1 MTAELWIGVI
11 IAAAI
16 FVYGSMYGLVRL
28 QRRIER
34 REALAAGL
42 PLPDEK
48 PKKIKPAAPI
58 QTPVQQ
64 NFLNQQVAQPSMHA
78 FPAGIAATA
87 IEPVKPAVPVLSY
100 KLQDIETTKRGHTAM
115 AGSTGAGKTTTLNT
129 LLANDIKRGVHCIVC
144 STHYTAYHP
153 EDQQID
159 LRGITHLFEV
169 AYTPETIRLA
179 IVAAAR
185 RIDERLELYRA
196 GKDVGQDTVLYLGE
210 WGSISRNL
218 GKEADALIQKILDEG
233 RKTKVWLVVELHSA
247 IVSRFGGDS
256 GLREAFRTRLAHTVD
271 HTTWSAFVGKEIER
285 QPVPVGYWMT
295 SNGLIAYDR
304 PAPELL
310 NAMAQTMLP
319 NIHEY
324 LLPVSNDADESSS
337 AGSPKPADRV
347 AEKTS
352 SVNDDNALLSV
363 LMGVEKPVFSAD
375 ENSDEN
381 ALAVEKP
388 IKNRPNFKLIKNKLD
403 RTILMMLWAGIS
415 KSTIVESLQ
424 WPDGQNLRNRTQ
436 QFKYI
441 NTVIEQAAA
450 LGIAFEGMALT
461 IDND

>member
-1 MTAELWIGVI
+1 MTPVMTFWVFIVSLVI
-11 IAAAI
+11 I
-16 FVYGSMYGLVRL
+16 SLSLWGLWKL
-28 QRRIER
+28 QKRIER

-42 PLPDEK
+42 IVPDEK
-48 PKKIKPAAPI
+48 SAKRAKQQAP
-58 QTPVQQ
+58 TLVQQ
-64 NFLNQQVAQPSMHA
+64 NFLNQVAQPTIHPS
-78 FPAGIAATA
+78 PLGIATTA
-87 IEPVKPAVPVLSY
+87 IEPAKPVVPILSY

-129 LLANDIKRGVHCIVC
+129 LLVNDIKRGMHCVVC

-271 HTTWSAFVGKEIER
+271 STTWSAFVGKEIER

-310 NAMAQTMLP
+310 HAMAQTMLP

-324 LLPVSNDADESSS
+324 LLPISNNEVESSS
-337 AGSPKPADRV
+337 AGAPIDDDFTPGTTSSFADDRMLLSALIDGIEPVAPKPVQTAL
-347 AEKTS
+347 AE
-352 SVNDDNALLSV
+352 
-363 LMGVEKPVFSAD
+363 EKPQFKPVVFD
-375 ENSDEN
+375 EFKTELEQGVAVLLAAGMKKN
-381 ALAVEKP
+381 A
-388 IKNRPNFKLIKNKLD
+388 IIR
-403 RTILMMLWAGIS
+403 LM
-415 KSTIVESLQ
+415 Q
-424 WPDGQNLRNRTQ
+424 WPDGLRSKQPQLN
-436 QFKYI
+436 FI
-441 NTVIEQAAA
+441 DAVIKRMAA
-450 LGIAFEGMALT
+450 
-461 IDND
+461 

>member
-11 IAAAI
+11 VAAAI

-28 QRRIER
+28 QRKIER

-48 PKKIKPAAPI
+48 PKRAKQATPA

-64 NFLNQQVAQPSMHA
+64 NFLSQVAQPTIHPS
-78 FPAGIAATA
+78 PYGIAATA
-87 IEPVKPAVPVLSY
+87 IEPVKPVVSILSY

-129 LLANDIKRGVHCIVC
+129 LLVNDIKRGMHCVVC

-169 AYTPETIRLA
+169 AYTPEAIRAA

-196 GKDVGQDTVLYLGE
+196 GKDVGQDTVLFLGE

-271 HTTWSAFVGKEIER
+271 ATTWSAFVGKEIER

-304 PAPELL
+304 PAPALL
-310 NAMAQTMLP
+310 DAMAQTMLP

-324 LLPVSNDADESSS
+324 LLPVSHDGVDASSDR
-337 AGSPKPADRV
+337 ADDPADFTPSTTGSFVDDRMLLSALIDGIEPVVSKPVQTALTEEKPQFKPVVLSQFETELEQGV
-347 AEKTS
+347 A
-352 SVNDDNALLSV
+352 ALLNAG
-363 LMGVEKPVFSAD
+363 MGK
-375 ENSDEN
+375 N
-381 ALAVEKP
+381 A
-388 IKNRPNFKLIKNKLD
+388 II
-403 RTILMMLWAGIS
+403 RT
-415 KSTIVESLQ
+415 LQ
-424 WPDGQNLRNRTQ
+424 WPDGLRSKKPQ
-436 QFKYI
+436 LDFIDAVAKKM
-441 NTVIEQAAA
+441 AA
-450 LGIAFEGMALT
+450 
-461 IDND
+461 